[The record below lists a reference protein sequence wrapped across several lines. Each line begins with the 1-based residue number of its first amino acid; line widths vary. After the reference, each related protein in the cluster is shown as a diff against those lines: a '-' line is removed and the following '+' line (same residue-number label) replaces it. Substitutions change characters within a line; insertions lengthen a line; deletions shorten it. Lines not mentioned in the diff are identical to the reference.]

1 MIGKPVAARV
11 LSFLGRRQAVT
22 PAAVDDGHGRSAAA
36 AALLVEAALHDG
48 IFPEQERTCVV
59 GVLTGKYAL
68 TTDQAEAC
76 LAAAI
81 DSNARVHAVANHLSA
96 VVCGM
101 DDDTKLALIAAMWEV
116 AYADGQLTAGEA
128 ALVEN
133 VAALIGLPQRRCRE
147 AHDLVAAR
155 RLP

>member
-1 MIGKPVAARV
+1 MTGKPIAARV
-11 LSFLGRRQAVT
+11 LSFLGRKQAVA
-22 PAAVDDGHGRSAAA
+22 PATLGDSHGRSAAA

-68 TTDQAEAC
+68 TSDQAEAC

-116 AYADGQLTAGEA
+116 AYADGELTAGEST
-128 ALVEN
+128 LIES
-133 VAALIGLPQRRCRE
+133 VAALIGVPRHRCRE
-147 AHDLVAAR
+147 AHDLVR
-155 RLP
+155 EGRSS